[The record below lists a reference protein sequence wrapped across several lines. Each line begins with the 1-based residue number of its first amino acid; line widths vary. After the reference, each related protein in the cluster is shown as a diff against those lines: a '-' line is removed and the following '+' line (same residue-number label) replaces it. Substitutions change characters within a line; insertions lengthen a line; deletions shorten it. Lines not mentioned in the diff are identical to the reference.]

1 MSYPKNMELTYLQAI
16 LIGLMQGVTELFPVS
31 SLGHSILIPAFLGGS
46 WKHLVT
52 ETTTSHSEGSP
63 YLAFIVA
70 LHVATAIALLIFF
83 RKEWI
88 KLIKAFFV
96 TLKTRKAKT
105 VDEKLIWLII
115 AATIPVGAF
124 GLIFEHQL
132 RVLFAKPLAAAIFLT
147 INGVI
152 LLAGERLRKH
162 NEVSKQGRGLAS
174 VTKVSIPDGKS
185 ITDLTWR
192 EAGFVGVA
200 QTLALFAGISR
211 SGISLV
217 AGLLRGLDHEDAARF
232 SFLLATP
239 VILAAGLLKIP
250 SLFTEGGKG
259 ILGQALVGSI
269 VAGIAAYMSVKF
281 LTKYFETRTLKP
293 FGIYCLIFGLICI
306 IKFH

>member
-1 MSYPKNMELTYLQAI
+1 MELTYIQAI
-16 LIGLMQGVTELFPVS
+16 VIGLMQGVTELFPVS
-31 SLGHSILIPAFLGGS
+31 SLGHSVLVPALFGGS

-52 ETTTSHSEGSP
+52 ETTSSHSEGSP

-70 LHVATAIALLIFF
+70 LHVATAIALLIYF
-83 RKEWI
+83 RQDWI
-88 KLIKAFFV
+88 RLIKAFFV
-96 TLKTRKAKT
+96 TLKTRKAVKS
-105 VDEKLIWLII
+105 DEKLIWLII
-115 AATIPVGAF
+115 IATIPVGVI
-124 GLIFEHQL
+124 GLAFEHPI

-152 LLAGERLRKH
+152 LLAGERLRKSNRVNKVAH
-162 NEVSKQGRGLAS
+162 GQTSTTRVS
-174 VTKVSIPDGKS
+174 VPDTRS
-185 ITDLTWR
+185 ITDLSYR

-217 AGLLRGLDHEDAARF
+217 AGLVRGLDHEDAARF

-269 VAGIAAYMSVKF
+269 VAGIAAYISVRF
-281 LTKYFETRTLKP
+281 LTKYFEKRTLKP
-293 FGIYCLIFGLICI
+293 FGIYCLVFGIFCI
-306 IKFH
+306 IKFSV